1 MNNKHSLNVFVF
13 ISVSIHVFFLSDFVL
28 PRWLT
33 GRIQNNRR
41 VAQQI
46 KKGRLKTYK
55 ADFLTVMFAED
66 AEENGKARNPKA
78 LKKNVRLALSKV
90 TAPDAQN
97 GVMKKNMVADKKEE
111 GEIGSVLSFAKENFG
126 AVNGKTDDA
135 PHSDDSSKK
144 DGVSGQ
150 NENENT
156 EKISFV
162 SPATDVP
169 PEKTEN
175 EMPYIASYLS
185 AVRAKISREK
195 TYPSELSQS
204 GAHGEVHLKVTLN
217 AGGSVVSVVVEK
229 GSGYAALDVHAKSLV
244 YSLSP
249 FQSFPEQIKRQ
260 VLVLRIP
267 LRFMIK

>member
-1 MNNKHSLNVFVF
+1 MNNKHFLNVFVF
-13 ISVSIHVFFLSDFVL
+13 ISVFIHVFFLSDFVL

-33 GRIQNNRR
+33 GRIQKNGR
-41 VAQQI
+41 VKQQI
-46 KKGRLKTYK
+46 KKERLKTHK

-66 AEENGKARNPKA
+66 AEENGKAENAKA
-78 LKKNVRLALSKV
+78 LKKNVRLALSKM
-90 TAPDAQN
+90 TASDAQN
-97 GVMKKNMVADKKEE
+97 GVMKKNMVADKMEE
-111 GEIGSVLSFAKENFG
+111 GEVGSVVSFVKKNFG

-135 PHSDDSSKK
+135 SHLADSSKK
-144 DGVSGQ
+144 DGGTGQ
-150 NENENT
+150 NENENA

-162 SPATDVP
+162 SPAPDVL

-185 AVRAKISREK
+185 AVRAKISRKK

-204 GAHGEVHLKVTLN
+204 GAHGEVRMKVTLN

-229 GSGYAALDVHAKSLV
+229 GSGYDALDVHAKSLV